1 MSSGIYAYWDNVRN
15 YYVYVGK
22 DSNIDK
28 KNRHCT
34 HISKSSYNIQQIN
47 RVLQNNPERYEYRV
61 IMKGDYNDWQLNQME
76 KLCIKSFKT
85 FKKDYPERSVFN
97 FTRGGDGISGYT
109 QTKETREKIS
119 KNNQKYWKDKSFSEE
134 HKKKISESKI
144 GTTCPK
150 ETRKKI
156 SESQKGNKNPRAKY
170 TIWNI
175 NVIDYSKTNMFKDNG
190 GNNPRKVF
198 KLKYECKRISI
209 GGFIDF
215 ITPEIIHDLICE
227 AIEDYNE

>member
-1 MSSGIYAYWDNVRN
+1 MTSGIYAYWDNVKN

-28 KNRHCT
+28 KSRHYT
-34 HISKSSYNIQQIN
+34 HISKSNYNIQQIN

-109 QTKETREKIS
+109 QTKETIENKLYSWENDVQSNAVEVHI
-119 KNNQKYWKDKSFSEE
+119 
-134 HKKKISESKI
+134 HHL
-144 GTTCPK
+144 
-150 ETRKKI
+150 RKKLGKDI
-156 SESQKGNKNPRAKY
+156 VKTINKLGYILEK
-170 TIWNI
+170 
-175 NVIDYSKTNMFKDNG
+175 
-190 GNNPRKVF
+190 
-198 KLKYECKRISI
+198 
-209 GGFIDF
+209 
-215 ITPEIIHDLICE
+215 
-227 AIEDYNE
+227 